1 MKIEVLLTD
10 KVEKI
15 DNFENN
21 RKLFEANKFEAKK
34 NQMFYMSSNNTTEE
48 TTTLIVGTDGC
59 KSEYDFVDLG
69 ASIGKKLNND
79 CDLKLTAISENLN
92 MNLIEFGIILS
103 TYRFENFKSK
113 KSAEINVNIL
123 DSEFSTEIE
132 NKVNSIFWV
141 RDMVNFPALTKSPE
155 FFQQKVEEL
164 IDGLNIDFKS
174 HNEEWIKENNMG
186 GVIGVSQGSERSP
199 KFLIGEYNTK
209 AKKQISLIGSNDKK
223 GKQALLNLIHETK
236 NKNLKFMQADLSSI
250 KDIKLLAKKLI
261 NEKLDILIN
270 NAGALYYSRNESVD
284 KIEKTFALN
293 HLSYFALTNLLL
305 KYKVIKNGGRIINV
319 ASGAHRGVNIDF
331 NNLEMSNNYNG
342 WICYKKSKLCN
353 ILFTKKLS
361 DLISKKNIT
370 VNCLHPGFVKTEFGK
385 NNRGIVGLVIKFL
398 MNFFAI
404 TVEEGAKTIIHL
416 ANNQDLKNITGKYFY
431 KSKIN
436 QPSQFAENKSSADQ
450 LWDVSVKILKSKD
463 LTL

>member
-15 DNFENN
+15 DNSENN

-34 NQMFYMSSNNTTEE
+34 NQMFYMSSNNNTEE
-48 TTTLIVGTDGC
+48 ITTLIVGTDGC

-103 TYRFENFKSK
+103 TYRFDHFKSK
-113 KSAEINVNIL
+113 KSGEIKVNIL

-141 RDMVNFPALTKSPE
+141 RDMVNFPALTKSPD

-209 AKKQISLIGSNDKK
+209 AKKQISLIGKGVLFDSGGLSLKSPSGMETMKTDMAGAATAWGIIALIAKQGLDIGLKVYTPIVENMPSGSAIRPGDILNMRNGKTIEVMNTDAEGRLIMADALAYASESKPDIICDVATLTGAAYVALGVEIGAVFSNDKGTLESFLNANNEGFENYHPLPLEQSYK
-223 GKQALLNLIHETK
+223 SLIKSNIADMKNSGGRFGGAITAALLLEEFVDDLNWIH
-236 NKNLKFMQADLSSI
+236 LDIAGPARSRSSSSI
-250 KDIKLLAKKLI
+250 YPEGGTGFGVL
-261 NEKLDILIN
+261 
-270 NAGALYYSRNESVD
+270 G
-284 KIEKTFALN
+284 
-293 HLSYFALTNLLL
+293 YFNFLT
-305 KYKVIKNGGRIINV
+305 Y
-319 ASGAHRGVNIDF
+319 
-331 NNLEMSNNYNG
+331 E
-342 WICYKKSKLCN
+342 
-353 ILFTKKLS
+353 
-361 DLISKKNIT
+361 
-370 VNCLHPGFVKTEFGK
+370 
-385 NNRGIVGLVIKFL
+385 
-398 MNFFAI
+398 
-404 TVEEGAKTIIHL
+404 
-416 ANNQDLKNITGKYFY
+416 ANN
-431 KSKIN
+431 
-436 QPSQFAENKSSADQ
+436 
-450 LWDVSVKILKSKD
+450 
-463 LTL
+463 

>member
-15 DNFENN
+15 DNSENN

-34 NQMFYMSSNNTTEE
+34 NQMFYMSSNNTNEE
-48 TTTLIVGTDGC
+48 ATTLVVGTDGC

-79 CDLKLTAISENLN
+79 CDLRLTAISENLN
-92 MNLIEFGIILS
+92 MNLIEFGITLS

-113 KSAEINVNIL
+113 KSGEIKVNIL

-209 AKKQISLIGSNDKK
+209 AKKQISLIGKGVLFDSGGLSLKSPSGMETMKTDMAGAATAWGIIALVAKEGLNIGLKVYTPIVENMPSGSAIRPGDILNMRNGKTIEVMNTDAEGRLIMADALAYASESKPDVICDVATLTGAAYVALGVEIGAVFSNDKVTLESFLNANNDGFENYHPLPLEQSYK
-223 GKQALLNLIHETK
+223 SLIKSNIADMKNSGGRFGGAITAALLLEEFVDDLNWIH
-236 NKNLKFMQADLSSI
+236 
-250 KDIKLLAKKLI
+250 
-261 NEKLDILIN
+261 LDI
-270 NAGALYYSRNESVD
+270 AGPARSRSSNSIYPEGGTGFGV
-284 KIEKTFALN
+284 LG
-293 HLSYFALTNLLL
+293 YFNFLTN
-305 KYKVIKNGGRIINV
+305 
-319 ASGAHRGVNIDF
+319 
-331 NNLEMSNNYNG
+331 E
-342 WICYKKSKLCN
+342 
-353 ILFTKKLS
+353 
-361 DLISKKNIT
+361 
-370 VNCLHPGFVKTEFGK
+370 
-385 NNRGIVGLVIKFL
+385 
-398 MNFFAI
+398 
-404 TVEEGAKTIIHL
+404 
-416 ANNQDLKNITGKYFY
+416 ANN
-431 KSKIN
+431 
-436 QPSQFAENKSSADQ
+436 
-450 LWDVSVKILKSKD
+450 
-463 LTL
+463 

>member
-15 DNFENN
+15 DNYENN
-21 RKLFEANKFEAKK
+21 LKLFEANKFEAKK
-34 NQMFYMSSNNTTEE
+34 NQMFYMSSNNTNEE
-48 TTTLIVGTDGC
+48 ATTLIVGTDGC

-79 CDLKLTAISENLN
+79 CDLRLTAISENLN
-92 MNLIEFGIILS
+92 MNLIEFGITLS

-113 KSAEINVNIL
+113 KSGEIKVNIL

-209 AKKQISLIGSNDKK
+209 AKKQISLIGKGVLFDSGGLSLKSPSGMETMKTDMAGAATAWGIIALVAKQGLDIGLKVYTPIVENMPSGSAIRPGDILNMRNGKTIEVMNTDAEGRLIMADALAYASESKPDVICDVATLTGAAYVALGVEIGAVFSNDKVTLESFLNANNDGFENYHPLPLEQSYK
-223 GKQALLNLIHETK
+223 SLIKSNIADMKNSGGRFGGAITAALLLEEFVDDLNWIH
-236 NKNLKFMQADLSSI
+236 
-250 KDIKLLAKKLI
+250 
-261 NEKLDILIN
+261 LDI
-270 NAGALYYSRNESVD
+270 AGPARSRSSNSIYPEGGTGFGV
-284 KIEKTFALN
+284 LG
-293 HLSYFALTNLLL
+293 YFNFLTN
-305 KYKVIKNGGRIINV
+305 
-319 ASGAHRGVNIDF
+319 
-331 NNLEMSNNYNG
+331 E
-342 WICYKKSKLCN
+342 
-353 ILFTKKLS
+353 
-361 DLISKKNIT
+361 
-370 VNCLHPGFVKTEFGK
+370 
-385 NNRGIVGLVIKFL
+385 
-398 MNFFAI
+398 
-404 TVEEGAKTIIHL
+404 
-416 ANNQDLKNITGKYFY
+416 ANN
-431 KSKIN
+431 
-436 QPSQFAENKSSADQ
+436 
-450 LWDVSVKILKSKD
+450 
-463 LTL
+463 